1 MAHAVGVIN
10 GNFRAGMYREYRQ
23 QVEAD
28 ARDPKQAL
36 LRIERKLMQECK
48 DLEGDSFVVWYESDA
63 VPDNGFIQERIDMIR
78 ARIAD
83 LQVQPSPI
91 DEAQAMGV
99 ALPNGNALAS
109 KTETELIEIGKDYRA
124 RLDKIKQDLAG
135 RHAAPDLQAEYD
147 EIDAS

>member
-91 DEAQAMGV
+91 DEAQAI
-99 ALPNGNALAS
+99 
-109 KTETELIEIGKDYRA
+109 EL
-124 RLDKIKQDLAG
+124 
-135 RHAAPDLQAEYD
+135 
-147 EIDAS
+147 EIDAKLDSATVSESWQADAIAEAEFDADTKWTQECAL

>member
-36 LRIERKLMQECK
+36 LRIEKKLMQECK
-48 DLEGDSFVVWYESDA
+48 DLEGDLFVVWYESDA

-91 DEAQAMGV
+91 DEAQAI
-99 ALPNGNALAS
+99 
-109 KTETELIEIGKDYRA
+109 EL
-124 RLDKIKQDLAG
+124 
-135 RHAAPDLQAEYD
+135 
-147 EIDAS
+147 EIDAKLDSATVSESWQADAIAEAEFDADTKWTQECAL

>member
-83 LQVQPSPI
+83 LQAQPSPI
-91 DEAQAMGV
+91 DEAQAI
-99 ALPNGNALAS
+99 
-109 KTETELIEIGKDYRA
+109 EL
-124 RLDKIKQDLAG
+124 
-135 RHAAPDLQAEYD
+135 
-147 EIDAS
+147 EIDAKLDSATVSESWQAGAIADAEFDADTKQTQEWSL

>member
-1 MAHAVGVIN
+1 MAIGVYN

-36 LRIERKLMQECK
+36 LRIEKKLMQECK
-48 DLEGDSFVVWYESDA
+48 DLEGDSFVTWYESDA

-83 LQVQPSPI
+83 LQAQPSPI
-91 DEAQAMGV
+91 DEAQAI
-99 ALPNGNALAS
+99 
-109 KTETELIEIGKDYRA
+109 EL
-124 RLDKIKQDLAG
+124 
-135 RHAAPDLQAEYD
+135 
-147 EIDAS
+147 EIDAKLDSIISREFDPAWEIHCQEVNDTRATDYPM

>member
-10 GNFRAGMYREYRQ
+10 GNFRAGMYREYRK

-36 LRIERKLMQECK
+36 LRIEKKLMQECK
-48 DLEGDSFVVWYESDA
+48 DIEGDSFVTWYESDA

-91 DEAQAMGV
+91 DEAQAI
-99 ALPNGNALAS
+99 
-109 KTETELIEIGKDYRA
+109 EL
-124 RLDKIKQDLAG
+124 
-135 RHAAPDLQAEYD
+135 
-147 EIDAS
+147 EIDAKLDSATVAESWQADAIAEAEFDADTKWTQECAL